1 MLHMIFLAG
10 LVTAFATQAPA
21 SGPTVAEP
29 LSVFTGDWHV
39 VDTVTGKILMDCTK
53 AQSFAVTP
61 DRKTIVLTEKSA
73 NNWTAKYMVL
83 HQEEDRVLTFIEN
96 EERTTD
102 AGDPVLWWA
111 YFNGPD
117 KFRWRRYDWRRC
129 PAAR

>member
-1 MLHMIFLAG
+1 M
-10 LVTAFATQAPA
+10 
-21 SGPTVAEP
+21 
-29 LSVFTGDWHV
+29 
-39 VDTVTGKILMDCTK
+39 
-53 AQSFAVTP
+53 TP

-117 KFRWRRYDWRRC
+117 KFRWRRYDWDADAGTTSEWRRC
-129 PAAR
+129 PAAM